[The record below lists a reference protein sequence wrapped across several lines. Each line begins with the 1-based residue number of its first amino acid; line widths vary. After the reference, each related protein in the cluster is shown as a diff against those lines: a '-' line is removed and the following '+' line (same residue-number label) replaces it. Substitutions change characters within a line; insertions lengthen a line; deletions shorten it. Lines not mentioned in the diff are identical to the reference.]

1 MHMQVQLADLQQSG
15 LGCFTGSGAGSV
27 AAAGPTWVIPLAWWQ
42 GLSTAVFSAA
52 GAALLT
58 GAAWDICMRVAAKA
72 PVAPFSTKAALR
84 NTRSNT
90 DQTDMALL

>member
-27 AAAGPTWVIPLAWWQ
+27 AAMGPTWVMPLAWWQ
-42 GLSTAVFSAA
+42 AFSTAVPSAA
-52 GAALLT
+52 GALLT
-58 GAAWDICMRVAAKA
+58 GAAWEICMFVAAKA

-84 NTRSNT
+84 SIRSNI
-90 DQTDMALL
+90 DQTDIFLL